1 MSFCEA
7 STALH
12 ISLKTL
18 VEITFFDNQSIF
30 LRRSFIHS
38 FILIAF
44 SLDSVFA
51 SFEKKMILVSQVWEF
66 KGEWFILR
74 RKT

>member
-18 VEITFFDNQSIF
+18 VEITFLDNQSIF

-66 KGEWFILR
+66 KGE
-74 RKT
+74 

>member
-66 KGEWFILR
+66 KGEWFILT

>member
-51 SFEKKMILVSQVWEF
+51 SFEKKLFWSVKFGSSRVND
-66 KGEWFILR
+66 LS
-74 RKT
+74 